1 VKGNQIWVAGVIL
14 QHLLIPFGIFS
25 QMKKSLLV
33 IFIVF
38 TAVISGVGQVEV
50 VKIGQLEKYFSKQ
63 NDTLYVI
70 NFWATWCAPCVEE
83 LPHFEQ
89 LNKEYSSKKVKVLL
103 VSMDFRS
110 KLESKLIPF
119 VNKNKIASQVV
130 LLDEPDYNSWINK
143 INKDWSGAIPAT
155 VLSKSSKGIR
165 EFYEQQFDYPTLKSL
180 IEKANL

>member
-1 VKGNQIWVAGVIL
+1 MRKK
-14 QHLLIPFGIFS
+14 LLA
-25 QMKKSLLV
+25 
-33 IFIVF
+33 VF
-38 TAVISGVGQVEV
+38 VMFASTISCVGQVEV
-50 VKIGQLEKYFSKQ
+50 IKIGQLEKYFSKQ

-89 LNKEYSSKKVKVLL
+89 LNKEFSSKKVKVIL
-103 VSMDFRS
+103 VSMDFKG

-119 VNKNKIASQVV
+119 VNKNKITSQVV

-165 EFYEQQFDYPTLKSL
+165 EFYERQFDYPTLKSL
-180 IEKANL
+180 IEKVNL